1 MSYIMNVCRGGKLDV
16 AHFAT
21 SLDANEVAFQDIF
34 MQFYPLVYSVAL
46 RATADPIEA
55 EDVAQEV
62 FLRLFR
68 RWPAL
73 VIKTSLSAWLTRVA
87 LNLSFNS
94 RRSRN
99 RRKSLAEKLGAVK
112 LVDSA
117 SAEEESADR
126 EERRLARAAL
136 LRMRSRDRS
145 CLVARHSGLSY
156 QEVAEVLGVRTGS
169 VGTMLSRAE
178 ERFRKEFSEIS
189 KGEQQ

>member
-62 FLRLFR
+62 CLRLFR
-68 RWPAL
+68 RGPAL

-94 RRSRN
+94 RRSRSGP
-99 RRKSLAEKLGAVK
+99 RRQKRRRDRPANKKRHQQRGGQQAVPIRR
-112 LVDSA
+112 LPRTVIA
-117 SAEEESADR
+117 VSAE
-126 EERRLARAAL
+126 
-136 LRMRSRDRS
+136 
-145 CLVARHSGLSY
+145 
-156 QEVAEVLGVRTGS
+156 
-169 VGTMLSRAE
+169 
-178 ERFRKEFSEIS
+178 
-189 KGEQQ
+189 